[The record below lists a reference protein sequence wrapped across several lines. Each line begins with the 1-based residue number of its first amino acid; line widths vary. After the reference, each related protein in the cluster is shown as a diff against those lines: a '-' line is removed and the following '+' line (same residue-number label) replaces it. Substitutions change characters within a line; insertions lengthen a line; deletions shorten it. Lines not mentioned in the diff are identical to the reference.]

1 MSIVYADE
9 ARPANDKLIVI
20 GDAKAK
26 RKAEAM
32 IKILKDSLFWHAL
45 TRFVQSQ
52 CFTLGCRLPSSVAAS
67 NASWSRLLLLPTS
80 HKLRSVA
87 LTKFY

>member
-1 MSIVYADE
+1 MAIRRLLELKASLMSIVYADE

-52 CFTLGCRLPSSVAAS
+52 CFMLY
-67 NASWSRLLLLPTS
+67 LLY
-80 HKLRSVA
+80 K
-87 LTKFY
+87 K